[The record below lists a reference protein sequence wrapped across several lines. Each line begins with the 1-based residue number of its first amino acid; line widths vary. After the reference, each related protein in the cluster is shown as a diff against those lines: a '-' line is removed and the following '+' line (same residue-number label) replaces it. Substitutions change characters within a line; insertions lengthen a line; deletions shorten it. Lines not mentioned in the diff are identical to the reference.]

1 MVQPLTAQKID
12 RSKQPAPDP
21 APKVAFP
28 PFEVFTLDNGL
39 KVFYVHDLRPLVTF
53 RMMIAGGN
61 SRDGDVPSLADAA
74 ADLLIKGTKTRT
86 AAQFA
91 QQIDYV
97 GGSVGAS
104 ASADA
109 IDVVASGLKKHLP
122 VILTMFADA
131 VMNPTYPA
139 GELDDYKNEQITGL
153 KSAKANAGY
162 LSRYAVNKVLYGN
175 TSYGQMPSEE
185 SLSKLTPKL
194 VTAYHD
200 TYFVPNNATLAFV
213 GDLSKEDLKA
223 KLEAAFKGW
232 KPGKVTPLVQPT
244 FPKAKG
250 GRIILVDRPASV
262 QSSIRVVSTGPL
274 YRDPERP
281 KTFILNSIF
290 GAGTGLGNRLA
301 SNLREK
307 HAYTYTPGSGFSAN
321 LWSGNFVA
329 QADVRNDVTDSALF
343 EMLAEIRRI
352 QNEPVPQDELERNIQ
367 SSLGGYMMSLADPAV
382 TAQRLQFMDFYGL
395 PKDYYDRI
403 MAVYAGTTSE
413 DVMHLAKKYMDE
425 KEMQI
430 VVVGKASEVKSKL
443 ERFGPVEVW
452 NTDLVPVESMTGSAP
467 AEINGLSADKIWRK
481 MLDAMGGSK
490 IQSIKSLR
498 TSATVNVAPMG
509 AKGTL
514 VKVESAPNSLHE
526 VLTIPNMITQE
537 KFVNGKSVVTIANG
551 QSETLS
557 GEDLD
562 KELETAWLFPEAY
575 VQERGGRVQLK
586 GKKTIGGKET
596 IAIDMVMPK
605 SGTTTY
611 YLDPATWLPVAQE
624 SAEGQ
629 MSKVSDWKA
638 VSGVL
643 LPHTISFEPQPGL
656 TISLVDLKYEANV
669 SVAPSMFE
677 KK

>member
-39 KVFYVHDLRPLVTF
+39 KVFYVRDQRPLVTF

-61 SRDGDVPSLADAA
+61 SRDGEVPSLADAA

-104 ASADA
+104 AAADA

-122 VILTMFADA
+122 TILTMFADA
-131 VMNPTYPA
+131 VMNPTYPES
-139 GELDDYKNEQITGL
+139 ELEDYRNEQITGL
-153 KSAKANAGY
+153 KSSKANAGF
-162 LSRYAVNKVLYGN
+162 LARYAVNKVLYGN

-185 SLSKLTPKL
+185 SLSKLNSKL
-194 VTAYHD
+194 VKAYHD

-213 GDLSKEDLKA
+213 GDLSKEELKS

-232 KPGKVTPLVQPT
+232 KPGKITKLAQPA

-262 QSSIRVVSTGPL
+262 QSSIRVVGPGPL

-307 HAYTYTPGSGFSAN
+307 HAYTYTPGSGYSAN
-321 LWSGNFVA
+321 LWTGTFVA
-329 QADVRNDVTDSALF
+329 QADVRNDVTDSALY
-343 EMLAEIRRI
+343 EMMQEIKRI
-352 QNEPVPQDELERNIQ
+352 QTEPVPQDELDRNIQ

-403 MAVYAGTTSE
+403 MSVYAGTTSD
-413 DVMHLAKKYMDE
+413 DVMRLARKYMDP
-425 KEMQI
+425 KDMQV

-452 NTDLVPVESMTGSAP
+452 NTDLVPVSSMTGAAP
-467 AEINGLSADKIWRK
+467 TEINGLSADKIWRK
-481 MLDAMGGSK
+481 MLDAMGGSS
-490 IQSIKSLR
+490 IQSLKSLR
-498 TSATVNVAPMG
+498 TTANVKIAAMG
-509 AKGTL
+509 ASGTL
-514 VKVESAPNSLHE
+514 EKVESAPNSVHE
-526 VLTIPNMITQE
+526 VLSIPGVVTQE
-537 KFVNGKSVVTIANG
+537 RFVNGKKVVTVANG
-551 QSETLS
+551 KAETLA
-557 GEDLD
+557 GDELD
-562 KELETAWLFPEAY
+562 KELESAWLMPEAY
-575 VQERGGRVQLK
+575 VQERGGRVQIK
-586 GKKTIGGKET
+586 GKTTIAGKET

-611 YLDPATWLPVAQE
+611 YLDPATFLPIAQE
-624 SAEGQ
+624 SADGQ
-629 MSKVSDWKA
+629 MTKVSDWKS
-638 VSGVL
+638 VSGIL
-643 LPHTISFEPQPGL
+643 LPHMISFEPQPGVVIEL
-656 TISLVDLKYEANV
+656 GDIKYEANV
-669 SVAPSMFE
+669 SVSPSMFE